1 LIFSVIKLI
10 ILLSISL
17 LTIISVNQAFA
28 QTTHTINIPTGAGDI
43 NAPYSWQVETT
54 GNTDGEITIQVL
66 DFIQWE
72 NADQAFH
79 TVTSGTPDAGPDG
92 MFDSGVFNPG
102 EGFTFQFTESGT
114 YKYYCILHLWMVG
127 TINVQDAMASEVQVI
142 HNVGQDVDENGE
154 GVDVEYQLDRKLVG
168 ASVDTTINTVTF
180 TLAGKLSDDQFV
192 VNLPDVLIKNPN
204 AVWLD
209 GIQITNF
216 ESEKNGGIVTLIIP
230 LEDNSEQVVILGSA
244 VIPEFDSL
252 VSIVMVLGIIP
263 AIILSK
269 RLKTRT

>member
-1 LIFSVIKLI
+1 MNKLI

-17 LTIISVNQAFA
+17 ITTFGANQAFA

-43 NAPYSWQVETT
+43 NAPYFWQVEST

-72 NADQAFH
+72 NADTLPH
-79 TVTSGTPDAGPDG
+79 TVASGTPEDGPDG
-92 MFDSGVFNPG
+92 NFQSDLIGFG
-102 EGFTFQFTESGT
+102 EGFRFQFTEPGT
-114 YKYYCILHLWMVG
+114 YKYYCTLHLWMVG
-127 TINVQDAMASEVQVI
+127 TINVQEAMASEVQII
-142 HNVGQDVDENGE
+142 HNVGQDVDVNGE

-168 ASVDTTINTVTF
+168 SSVDTTLNTVTF
-180 TLAGKLSDDQFV
+180 TLAGKLSDDQFIV
-192 VNLPDVLIKNPN
+192 HLPDVLIKNPN
-204 AVWLD
+204 AVWVD
-209 GIQITNF
+209 GVQITDF
-216 ESEKNGGIVTLIIP
+216 ESEKNRGIVTLTIP
-230 LEDNSEQVVILGSA
+230 LEDDSEQVVILGSA

-269 RLKTRT
+269 RLKART

>member
-1 LIFSVIKLI
+1 VNKLI
-10 ILLSISL
+10 ILLSIL
-17 LTIISVNQAFA
+17 LITTIGVNQASA

-54 GNTDGEITIQVL
+54 GNTDGEVTIPVL

-72 NADQAFH
+72 NADQTFH
-79 TVTSGTPDAGPDG
+79 TVTSGNPEAGPDG

-102 EGFTFQFTESGT
+102 ESFTFQFTEAGT

-127 TINVQDAMASEVQVI
+127 TINVQEAMASEVQVI
-142 HNVGQDVDENGE
+142 HNVGQDVDVDGD

-168 ASVDTTINTVTF
+168 SSVDTSKNTVTF
-180 TLAGKLSDDQFV
+180 TLAGVISDDQFV
-192 VNLPDVLIKNPN
+192 VHLPDVLIKNPN
-204 AVWLD
+204 AVWID
-209 GIQITNF
+209 GVQITDF
-216 ESEKNGGIVTLIIP
+216 ESEQNRGIVTLTIP
-230 LEDNSEQVVILGSA
+230 LEDNSEQVEILGSA

-252 VSIVMVLGIIP
+252 LPIVMVLGIIP

-269 RLKTRT
+269 RLQARI